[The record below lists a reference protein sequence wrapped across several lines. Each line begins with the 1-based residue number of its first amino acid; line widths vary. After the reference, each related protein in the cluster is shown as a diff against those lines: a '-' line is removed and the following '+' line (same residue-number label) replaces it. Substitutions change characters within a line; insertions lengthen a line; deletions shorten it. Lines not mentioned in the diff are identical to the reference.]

1 MKKVQPIDCE
11 QALLKIFELIDHELQ
26 ADERKAMEMHLETCK
41 SCFSRAQFERRLKAR
56 LAGLRDAEPNTR
68 MRGRIERLLKAI

>member
-11 QALLKIFELIDHELQ
+11 QALLRIFELVDHELHG
-26 ADERKAMEMHLETCK
+26 DERKAMEEHLHTCK
-41 SCFSRAQFERRLKAR
+41 SCFSRAEFERRLKAK
-56 LAGLRDAEPNTR
+56 LTGLRDDQPNVR